1 VTAEAATLDAKVGT
15 PRAATSRRVV
25 LLGPQRKNPLLASV
39 HTKHGVRGPHGANTA
54 GRHELEGERVEM
66 GAPASRAVALRLHA
80 RADAIFTADPQLAAA
95 HRTRQQVLRSLRQL
109 YDVRLAHAIAAIVEL
124 QRREGP
130 REALEWQRAEAL
142 DALRALDARHLA
154 RVQDV
159 HEEWEPRLDL
169 EHRPALAHHREEV
182 ARVVEASDAVL
193 IGGGHVAILANR
205 LRLFDIAAMLRPDQL
220 VVGWAAGA
228 MALTE
233 RIIVYHD
240 SPPWG
245 PGNAEVFDTGLGLA
259 QNVVAL
265 PDAGRRLQLDDASRV
280 ARFARRFAPAMPVAL
295 EEGDVLSLTVAGCEP
310 SAALRYLAKDGTLG
324 SVVS

>member
-1 VTAEAATLDAKVGT
+1 
-15 PRAATSRRVV
+15 
-25 LLGPQRKNPLLASV
+25 
-39 HTKHGVRGPHGANTA
+39 
-54 GRHELEGERVEM
+54 
-66 GAPASRAVALRLHA
+66 
-80 RADAIFTADPQLAAA
+80 
-95 HRTRQQVLRSLRQL
+95 
-109 YDVRLAHAIAAIVEL
+109 
-124 QRREGP
+124 
-130 REALEWQRAEAL
+130 
-142 DALRALDARHLA
+142 
-154 RVQDV
+154 
-159 HEEWEPRLDL
+159 
-169 EHRPALAHHREEV
+169 V

-193 IGGGHVAILANR
+193 LGGGHVALLATR
-205 LRLFDIAAMLRPDQL
+205 LRLFDIPAMLRPDQL

-245 PGNAEVFDTGLGLA
+245 TGNADVFDTGLGLA